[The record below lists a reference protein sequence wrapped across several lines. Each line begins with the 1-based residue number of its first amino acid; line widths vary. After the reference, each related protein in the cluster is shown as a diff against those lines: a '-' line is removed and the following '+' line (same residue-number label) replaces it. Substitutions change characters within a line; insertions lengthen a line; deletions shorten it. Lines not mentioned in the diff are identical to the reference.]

1 MEGLHC
7 LKSLLEQVDIL
18 FKIYLK
24 EAYLL
29 VPLNKNS
36 QKFVRFQCSDNLCK
50 FLCLCFELRPAPRI
64 FTRLLKIPIVLFSLS
79 SIRIIIYQDDML
91 LIGRT
96 LQEIRMSRDI
106 SILQHLGDHYIMIK
120 LKKSVFHLVK
130 QIEVVGL
137 IIYTKKMTVAVTEKK
152 LKHVCQ
158 WCQTILAQPKTS
170 VLKLTKFI
178 DLLLWTVQT
187 ILPAQIQFRYLQ
199 QEQIL
204 ALQKKDSTVII

>member
-18 FKIYLK
+18 FKTYLK
-24 EAYLL
+24 ETYLS

-64 FTRLLKIPIVLFSLS
+64 FTMLLKVPIVLFSRS

-96 LQEIRMSRDI
+96 LQEIHMSRDI
-106 SILQHLGDHYIMIK
+106 FILQHLGFMIK
-120 LKKSVFHLVK
+120 LKKSVIKNWVC
-130 QIEVVGL
+130 GL
-137 IIYTKKMTVAVTEKK
+137 NNIYKEMTLAVTEKK
-152 LKHVCQ
+152 LKHVCK
-158 WCQTILAQPKTS
+158 WCQTILPNQRPQS
-170 VLKLTKFI
+170 
-178 DLLLWTVQT
+178 
-187 ILPAQIQFRYLQ
+187 
-199 QEQIL
+199 
-204 ALQKKDSTVII
+204 